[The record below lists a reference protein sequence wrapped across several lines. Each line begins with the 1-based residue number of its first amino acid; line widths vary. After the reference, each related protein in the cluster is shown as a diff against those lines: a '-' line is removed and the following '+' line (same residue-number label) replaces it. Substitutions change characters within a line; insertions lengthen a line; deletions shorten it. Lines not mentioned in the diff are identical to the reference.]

1 MIISANTLCKAL
13 LLPSEEYLELV
24 SQCSYFGLDLR
35 ELRVKCAG

>member
-1 MIISANTLCKAL
+1 MIISANTFCKAL
-13 LLPSEEYLELV
+13 LLPSEYLELV